1 MKRVAC
7 YRFELFGC
15 SEGNPLIQYSTIDEF
30 ENDKIYDG
38 IRNSSYKKEKNV
50 LSNEPKCKF
59 KCNKIDYKN

>member
-38 IRNSSYKKEKNV
+38 IRNSSYKKEKMYYQMSQNAS
-50 LSNEPKCKF
+50 LSLIKL
-59 KCNKIDYKN
+59 IDKN

>member
-38 IRNSSYKKEKNV
+38 LRNSSYKKEKMYYQMSQNAS
-50 LSNEPKCKF
+50 LIKL
-59 KCNKIDYKN
+59 IDKN

>member
-38 IRNSSYKKEKNV
+38 LRNSSYKKEKMYYQMSQNAS
-50 LSNEPKCKF
+50 LSLIKL
-59 KCNKIDYKN
+59 IDKN